1 MLDLNDIDRRA
12 EAVAKEYYASPLI
25 PAEAEQADDSDQQR
39 QSQAD
44 KLVEFALAR
53 VTLFHDMN
61 KDSYA
66 RDIETGEARRLDSRS
81 FKDWLAA
88 GFYSAE
94 GKSPR
99 GQSLS
104 EAMGTLSALARY
116 DGEQHKVNI
125 RIAKVGEDYY
135 LDLCESGRSRAVKWS
150 ASGWYIVSTDDVLF
164 VRGEAMQ
171 PLPVPDRGGSLDALW
186 QTCNIPESERPL
198 VLAWIIDALRADTVF
213 PGLEIMGEQGSG
225 KSTTSEAI
233 RRLIDPNGCNLRGAP
248 KTTEDVFVTAGA
260 SHVVAYENLSHIP
273 SPMQD
278 ALCILSTGA
287 GYAKRKLY
295 TDADES
301 VISVQRP
308 WMVNAISSVVT
319 QQDLLDRTICIEC
332 PIIRSRTASA
342 DQWSLFEKELPLILG
357 ALFDIAVA
365 ALKVLPSI
373 RIPPQDRPRLIEY
386 AHLGMA
392 ITQVLNNDP
401 QQFLSLFKDNRRDSV
416 ARTID
421 NSPVCT
427 AIIELMEQRPEV
439 TASVK
444 DLLRDLESYRPDR
457 CDSWPRSAKG
467 LGDALRRSAPALRHM
482 DIDCV
487 CLGKIGGTVRW
498 SIKKKL
504 PDPSPR
510 SPNVLISD
518 HESRTLGHSG
528 LTPSNYISAC
538 PACDGEGCA
547 HCEVQS

>member
-1 MLDLNDIDRRA
+1 MLDINDLDKRTEQAARQ
-12 EAVAKEYYASPLI
+12 YYAAPLDEQ
-25 PAEAEQADDSDQQR
+25 EAAPDDADAQQR
-39 QSQAD
+39 QPQSD

-53 VTLFHDMN
+53 LTLFHDMN

-66 RDIETGEARRLDSRS
+66 RDIKTGEARRLDSRS

-104 EAMGTLSALARY
+104 EALGTLSALARY

-125 RIAKVGEDYY
+125 RIAKVGDEYY
-135 LDLCESGRSRAVKWS
+135 LDLCEQGRSRAVRWS
-150 ASGWYIVSTDDVLF
+150 ASGWHVVDADDVLF

-171 PLPVPDRGGSLDALW
+171 PLPVPERRGSLDALW
-186 QTCNIPESERPL
+186 QTCNIPVSDRPL

-213 PGLEIMGEQGSG
+213 PGLEVMGEQGSG
-225 KSTTSEAI
+225 KSTTSEAL

-248 KTTEDVFVTAGA
+248 KTTEDLFVTAGA

-273 SPMQD
+273 ATTQD
-278 ALCILSTGA
+278 GLCILSTGA

-295 TDADES
+295 SDADES
-301 VISVQRP
+301 VISVKRP
-308 WMVNAISSVVT
+308 WIVNAISSVVT

-332 PIIRSRTASA
+332 PMIRSRTASA
-342 DQWSLFEKELPLILG
+342 DQWALFDQELPSILG
-357 ALFDIAVA
+357 ALFDLAVA
-365 ALKVLPSI
+365 ALKVLPTVK
-373 RIPPQDRPRLIEY
+373 IPAADRPRLIEY

-392 ITQVLNNDP
+392 ITQVLNGDP

-427 AIIELMEQRPEV
+427 AIIELMEARNEI
-439 TASVK
+439 TATVK
-444 DLLRDLESYRPDR
+444 DLLRQLESYRPDR

-467 LGDALRRSAPALRHM
+467 LGDALRRSAPALRHL

-487 CLGKIGGTVRW
+487 CLGKIGGSVRW
-498 SIKKKL
+498 SIKKK
-504 PDPSPR
+504 
-510 SPNVLISD
+510 
-518 HESRTLGHSG
+518 
-528 LTPSNYISAC
+528 
-538 PACDGEGCA
+538 
-547 HCEVQS
+547 